1 MPNVS
6 SPIGEEIRI
15 SVGLKCKM
23 PPRKGWHYLLIGDLA
38 EELDADQ
45 SYLDF
50 VVIAS
55 ELFHCIC
62 K

>member
-38 EELDADQ
+38 EELDA
-45 SYLDF
+45 YKTDF
-50 VVIAS
+50 HFVIITAKF
-55 ELFHCIC
+55 FHCIS